1 MALAFLLTFPSPGL
15 LPLESPCTKESLGI
29 KDGWDDDT
37 VAVRHPFPTRKV
49 LLLFYQI
56 RGNRNFTITSVTRT
70 ASISMTMYARIG
82 DIRRRASTGWK
93 DAAVIYR
100 ATLSAFGS
108 IDESISRGDVR
119 SFPITHVEFLS
130 FFLSFFLSPPFR
142 FFFYFL
148 HPCCGFDTFLIRCSI
163 TATVINFH
171 CLYNNLHC
179 LLGG

>member
-29 KDGWDDDT
+29 KDGGVT
-37 VAVRHPFPTRKV
+37 
-49 LLLFYQI
+49 I
-56 RGNRNFTITSVTRT
+56 RWRYVIRFLREKFCSFFTKLEETGISRSQRVTRT